1 MESSLHSGQITRKA
15 PRLARQALSFLLHSL
30 LALASWI
37 ALMLVGYAVNP
48 AGISQSVILVL
59 SMAVPLLV
67 GLVVAKIHPSEM
79 ATAVWLVGLIWA
91 MIVGLY
97 VLDLPTGPG
106 RCFQCG
112 AMDKLSR
119 TFFSMPD
126 ASGLMDDDG
135 PFIGTWPAAALVG
148 YSIGAW
154 LGMRRRGNHRTAI
167 PCS

>member
-1 MESSLHSGQITRKA
+1 MDSLMHTDVREQKA
-15 PRLARQALSFLLHSL
+15 PALASQAVSFFLHSL

-37 ALMLVGYAVNP
+37 ALMLLGYAVNP
-48 AGISQSVILVL
+48 VGVPQWMILLL
-59 SMAVPLLV
+59 SLAVPLV
-67 GLVVAKIHPSEM
+67 IGLIVARIHPSEM
-79 ATAVWLVGLIWA
+79 ASAVWLVGLIWA
-91 MIVGLY
+91 MIMSLY

-119 TFFSMPD
+119 TFFSLPD

-135 PFIGTWPAAALVG
+135 PFLGTWPAAALVG

-154 LGMRRRGNHRTAI
+154 LAMRRRRAE
-167 PCS
+167 S

>member
-1 MESSLHSGQITRKA
+1 MESSLHSELKTRKEHT
-15 PRLARQALSFLLHSL
+15 LAGQALGFFLHSL
-30 LALASWI
+30 LALAAWV

-48 AGISQSVILVL
+48 VGISQTLILLL
-59 SMAVPLLV
+59 SFAVPLIV
-67 GLVVAKIHPSEM
+67 GFIVARIHPSEM
-79 ATAVWLVGLIWA
+79 ATAVWLLGLIWA

-119 TFFSMPD
+119 TFFSLPS

-154 LGMRRRGNHRTAI
+154 LAMRRQRTR
-167 PCS
+167 

>member
-1 MESSLHSGQITRKA
+1 MESLLHSEMKGQKA
-15 PRLARQALSFLLHSL
+15 TALARQALSFFLHTL
-30 LALASWI
+30 LALASWL
-37 ALMLVGYAVNP
+37 ALMLAGYAVNP
-48 AGISQSVILVL
+48 SGVSQGVILLL
-59 SMAVPLLV
+59 SIAVPLV
-67 GLVVAKIHPSEM
+67 AGLIVARIHPSEM
-79 ATAVWLVGLIWA
+79 ATAVWLMGFIWV

-119 TFFSMPD
+119 TFFSLPSP
-126 ASGLMDDDG
+126 SGLMDDDG

-154 LGMRRRGNHRTAI
+154 LGMRRRVQ
-167 PCS
+167 P

>member
-1 MESSLHSGQITRKA
+1 M
-15 PRLARQALSFLLHSL
+15 
-30 LALASWI
+30 
-37 ALMLVGYAVNP
+37 NP
-48 AGISQSVILVL
+48 VGISQSVILVL
-59 SMAVPLLV
+59 SMVVPLFV
-67 GLVVAKIHPSEM
+67 GLIVAKIHPSEM
-79 ATAVWLVGLIWA
+79 ATAVWLLGLIWA

-119 TFFSMPD
+119 TFFSLPG

-154 LGMRRRGNHRTAI
+154 LAQRRTLVA
-167 PCS
+167 

>member
-1 MESSLHSGQITRKA
+1 MDSLLHDGQKSRKPPA
-15 PRLARQALSFLLHSL
+15 LARQALSFFLHTL
-30 LALASWI
+30 LALVSWI
-37 ALMLVGYAVNP
+37 ALMLVGYVVDP
-48 AGISQSVILVL
+48 AGISQSAILVL
-59 SMAVPLLV
+59 SMAVPLAV
-67 GLVVAKIHPSEM
+67 GLIVARMHPSEM
-79 ATAVWLVGLIWA
+79 ATIVWLVGLIWV

-112 AMDKLSR
+112 AMEKLSR
-119 TFFSMPD
+119 TFFSLPD

-154 LGMRRRGNHRTAI
+154 LGMRRRRLE
-167 PCS
+167 

>member
-1 MESSLHSGQITRKA
+1 MMESSLQSGQELPKA
-15 PRLARQALSFLLHSL
+15 PSLAGQALAFFLHAL
-30 LALASWI
+30 LALVAWI
-37 ALMLVGYAVNP
+37 ALMLVGYAFNP
-48 AGISQSVILVL
+48 VGISQTVILL
-59 SMAVPLLV
+59 FSIAVPLAV
-67 GLVVAKIHPSEM
+67 GFIVARIHPSEM
-79 ATAVWLVGLIWA
+79 ATAVWLLGLIWI

-119 TFFSMPD
+119 SFFSLPD

-154 LGMRRRGNHRTAI
+154 LAQRRALVA
-167 PCS
+167 

>member
-1 MESSLHSGQITRKA
+1 MDTLLRSGQTIREA
-15 PRLARQALSFLLHSL
+15 PSLARQAFSFFLHTL

-37 ALMLVGYAVNP
+37 ALMLIGYAVNP

-59 SMAVPLLV
+59 SMAVPLIV
-67 GLVVAKIHPSEM
+67 GLIVARIRPSEM
-79 ATAVWLVGLIWA
+79 ATIVWLVGFIWL

-112 AMDKLSR
+112 AMEKLSR
-119 TFFSMPD
+119 TFFSLPD

-154 LGMRRRGNHRTAI
+154 VGMRRRAE
-167 PCS
+167 S